1 MKALRFTWRVILFLV
16 YVLKHFGVE
25 PFLAAWA
32 DAVDNVPLEKMK
44 SNHQKRV

>member
-1 MKALRFTWRVILFLV
+1 MKVLRFTWRIIVFLL

-32 DAVDNVPLEKMK
+32 DASNQVPLDKIK
-44 SNHQKRV
+44 SNHEKRV

>member
-1 MKALRFTWRVILFLV
+1 MKVLKFTWRVIVFLL
-16 YVLKHFGVE
+16 YVLKHFGIE

-32 DAVDNVPLEKMK
+32 DAKNQVPLATIK